1 MFRPALADALCQGD
15 VFLQIP
21 ITERTAA
28 ITREATPD
36 VVLLSHDCDVDKL
49 DAVLLV
55 CEARPLTMLP
65 GGIAGDIRRGRV
77 KNAMH
82 IPAVDRLPESFL
94 DFRFIHRVAR
104 TLIDQANADGRRAAS
119 MTDDGR
125 AALVTYLFRFFARRL
140 PGEPPTP

>member
-15 VFLQIP
+15 VFLRIP
-21 ITERTAA
+21 VSERTGEV
-28 ITREATPD
+28 TRDATPN
-36 VVLLSHDCDVDKL
+36 VILLSHDCDIDKR

-55 CEARPLTMLP
+55 CEARPITTLP

-82 IPAVDRLPESFL
+82 VPAVNSLPESFL

-104 TLIDQANADGRRAAS
+104 TLIDQAHAEARRAAS
-119 MTDDGR
+119 MSEDGR
-125 AALVTYLFRFFARRL
+125 AALLTYLYRFFARRL
-140 PGEPPTP
+140 PGELPP